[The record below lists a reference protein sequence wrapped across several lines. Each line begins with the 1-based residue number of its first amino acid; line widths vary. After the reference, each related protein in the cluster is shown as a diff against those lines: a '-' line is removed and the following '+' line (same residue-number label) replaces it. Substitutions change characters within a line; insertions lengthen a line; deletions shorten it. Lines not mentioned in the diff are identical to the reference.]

1 MVKTTIPQ
9 LKIVRDIVRDSFGLS
24 EDAATKITAYTNIN
38 SPEKVA
44 DIIAGDLSSVPASAA
59 ALGISLQDTSQ
70 AKKGTPKKDAKT
82 SKAKTAKNTRAKKT
96 TGSIKDNSRKEP
108 KTKKAIIQ
116 ELKDNPPDINP
127 DIIQADYIPGELPD
141 NITTLIMD
149 TIQAYCDKFN
159 ITDMSKERQPRWGAA
174 CYMVGVTIFKKSK
187 ILHDIP
193 REKIQ
198 GGTIYDV
205 AKVSKLCDIWGLLCK
220 TFCKAPLIDDFSA
233 FAGLSDA
240 WLYAAGSQDQL
251 TPARA
256 LLLQKLKNL
265 QELGLSSLIVDG
277 RQNPTGALAAL
288 NHWHGWTQTREIIH
302 TNSGAAPAPA
312 ALPVFDG
319 LSGLLEDKNPA
330 TGS

>member
-1 MVKTTIPQ
+1 MRGYTIPQ
-9 LKIVRDIVRDSFGLS
+9 LKTALAAIMEHYSLAENDGVKIIGFTNREHPESILAILS
-24 EDAATKITAYTNIN
+24 
-38 SPEKVA
+38 
-44 DIIAGDLSSVPASAA
+44 GDLSSVPASAA
-59 ALGISLQDTSQ
+59 ALGIVLKDTSQ
-70 AKKGTPKKDAKT
+70 GIPKT
-82 SKAKTAKNTRAKKT
+82 SKAKTTRATIKKSA
-96 TGSIKDNSRKEP
+96 GSIKKNSRKEP

-116 ELKDNPPDINP
+116 ELKDNPPDIPP

-174 CYMVGVTIFKKSK
+174 CYMVGITIFKKSK

-193 REKIQ
+193 REKLQ
-198 GGTIYDV
+198 GGIIYDV
-205 AKVSKLCDIWGLLCK
+205 AKVNKLCDIWGLLCK

-233 FAGLSDA
+233 FAGLSDS

-288 NHWHGWTQTREIIH
+288 NHWHGWTQTREVIH
-302 TNSGAAPAPA
+302 NVSGAAPAPA

-319 LSGLLEDKNPA
+319 SSGLLEDKNP
-330 TGS
+330 GKSS